1 MNQTNSS
8 PFGNRLIM
16 RMLPVRG
23 GWTRKSPRDAWSR
36 GPVADRPGADQTVN
50 ELPQPQPP
58 LAFGLLKVKPE
69 PWKVLT

>member
-1 MNQTNSS
+1 
-8 PFGNRLIM
+8 M
-16 RMLPVRG
+16 RMLRRRG
-23 GWTRKSPRDAWSR
+23 ARAQKGPRERFPRAFRD
-36 GPVADRPGADQTVN
+36 PPPGRDQTVN